1 MKDNSGLISAV
12 NTIVGEGKVDDLYN
26 LKGFFEEMGIDSQ
39 DQRHGILDEITSF
52 MDALVS
58 QDYEKANSAVHS
70 MMKKG
75 QDDLFKEV
83 GKITRKLHDAING
96 FKEAIDPRFKEIAT
110 VEMPNVIDKL
120 QLVIDET
127 EEAANKTMETVE
139 KYILNMDDLA
149 SHIRN
154 IEGPESSVDYLK
166 EFKNKLE
173 NDLTGILMTQSFQ
186 DLTGQTIKKVIKLV
200 GDIEEELVRLITTFG
215 LKIEQGIKTERTET
229 ELISQSGVDDL
240 LKEFGF

>member
-1 MKDNSGLISAV
+1 MA
-12 NTIVGEGKVDDLYN
+12 GEVKMNDLHN
-26 LKGFFEEMGIDSQ
+26 LKEFFEKMGMDSQ
-39 DQRHGILDEITSF
+39 DQRHGILEEIISF
-52 MDALVS
+52 MDALVG
-58 QDYEKANSAVHS
+58 QDYEKANNAVHS

-83 GKITRKLHDAING
+83 GKITRKIHTAING

-110 VEMPNVIDKL
+110 VDMPNVIDKL
-120 QLVIDET
+120 QLVIDKT

-154 IEGPESSVDYLK
+154 LEGPESSVDYLK

-173 NDLTGILMTQSFQ
+173 NDLTGILMAQSFQ
-186 DLTGQTIKKVIKLV
+186 DITGQIIKKVIKLV

-215 LKIEQGIKTERTET
+215 LKIEQGVKTERTEG